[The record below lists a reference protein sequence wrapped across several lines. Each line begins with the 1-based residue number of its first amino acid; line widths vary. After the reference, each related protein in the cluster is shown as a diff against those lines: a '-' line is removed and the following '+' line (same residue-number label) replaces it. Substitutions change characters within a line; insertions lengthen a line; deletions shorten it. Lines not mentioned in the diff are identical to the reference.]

1 MSRVATTELGLAPAA
16 VADNNGGG
24 FDVFSSLR
32 SGAGGE
38 DFSSGIGEGRSADTD
53 EAASGLDLVAVAGG
67 KEKLDTFMDGSTD
80 LKDMPAPVDALSL
93 AGKSEINS
101 SENRMSDERRAA
113 ICQGV
118 ASAACASCAARDDC
132 PILRMRNFANEN
144 LQPAPE
150 RESYLRDLLSDDD
163 DGIVV
168 AGYANPDS
176 GADLTNAD
184 ITETSDD
191 KTDKLIEQVAPPNQ
205 GNEIPTSETT
215 EPPDEPADIK
225 EAEQSFLEP
234 AIVTDDVDEIRE
246 VQPENVSEASVNT
259 SSEEYFTEPTE
270 ENRPSIEIKQQTFDV
285 ISGAVDKKNQQPAFE
300 SSDILT
306 QTKTRFVLSSPAV
319 SEDTQIANENN
330 TLSKNETANF
340 LSGENKLVD
349 SVVENTYDGNDAAAV
364 SDIKPSSIEHP
375 KENDVVIATSKSSNP
390 EPRQAAEDSF
400 TPIFKRHLAA
410 QFDATE
416 MDKLSSGSIDGSNVK
431 PLQNTQPR
439 EAKLG
444 MAAGYD
450 DSIQALDGADNEQP
464 GNLTPDVDDVPLP
477 QERTVAA
484 SVPAEYDKNET
495 YQLPSSYS
503 IDQSSKTPQANQELT
518 ATQAIDYSF
527 SKAEKAAINKQN
539 VADTERH
546 ESAARV
552 HQPQAEAVLSQTQIL
567 AESSEDSLA
576 ILDDRTNF
584 DDNLAQ
590 SKIDDVK
597 VGVFAPNDV
606 VNTTD
611 KTDVLVDAEMID
623 ATLNL
628 PDKNIAIDRNGA
640 QRAVDFP
647 QELGNESAVNAGAI
661 EAQIS
666 IVKQLDRD
674 DVPADGSQNEDGVWL
689 EEEVFFVKQN
699 LPAVEPEPA
708 SAEVAAAIS
717 PAEVVTTREEADE
730 LSGFSEI
737 DSALQLD
744 DDESSARE
752 IAMNDS
758 NERETQPVSLPII
771 EKITTV
777 ELDNI
782 MPKEPNLPHDKDKVM
797 SMKVSEKSDL
807 PCKQDEYFLVVEAD
821 DLESASNL
829 PKESEVASVDE
840 MAELINHELGE
851 QDEPIATTGGE
862 KKLSHDNG
870 ADTADNS
877 GVIVNTRPSLG
888 LWPDDSRFNPEEES
902 TATTQSSADD
912 VSLVSRLVGMFVV
925 AICVVR
931 GGRSRAAESLI

>member
-1 MSRVATTELGLAPAA
+1 
-16 VADNNGGG
+16 
-24 FDVFSSLR
+24 
-32 SGAGGE
+32 
-38 DFSSGIGEGRSADTD
+38 
-53 EAASGLDLVAVAGG
+53 
-67 KEKLDTFMDGSTD
+67 
-80 LKDMPAPVDALSL
+80 
-93 AGKSEINS
+93 
-101 SENRMSDERRAA
+101 MSDERRAA

-132 PILRMRNFANEN
+132 PILRMRNFANGN

-176 GADLTNAD
+176 GVDSTNAD

-215 EPPDEPADIK
+215 ESPDELADIK

-246 VQPENVSEASVNT
+246 AQPENVSEASVNT
-259 SSEEYFTEPTE
+259 SGEEYFTEPTE

-285 ISGAVDKKNQQPAFE
+285 ISGAADKENQQPAFE
-300 SSDILT
+300 SSDIPT
-306 QTKTRFVLSSPAV
+306 RTKTRFVLSSPAV
-319 SEDTQIANENN
+319 SEDTQTAKENN
-330 TLSKNETANF
+330 TLPKNKTANF

-364 SDIKPSSIEHP
+364 SYIKPSSIEHP

-390 EPRQAAEDSF
+390 EPRQAAEGNF
-400 TPIFKRHLAA
+400 TPIFEQRLAV

-416 MDKLSSGSIDGSNVK
+416 MDKLASESIDGSNVK

-450 DSIQALDGADNEQP
+450 DSIQTLDGTDNEQP

-495 YQLPSSYS
+495 YQSPGSYS
-503 IDQSSKTPQANQELT
+503 IGQSGRTPQA
-518 ATQAIDYSF
+518 I
-527 SKAEKAAINKQN
+527 
-539 VADTERH
+539 
-546 ESAARV
+546 
-552 HQPQAEAVLSQTQIL
+552 LSQEQMSV
-567 AESSEDSLA
+567 ESSENSL
-576 ILDDRTNF
+576 IIGDRADF
-584 DDNLAQ
+584 DNNLVQ
-590 SKIDDVK
+590 PKIDDTETD
-597 VGVFAPNDV
+597 VFVANDV
-606 VNTTD
+606 VNTTN
-611 KTDVLVDAEMID
+611 KTDIAASVEMID
-623 ATLNL
+623 ITPNL
-628 PDKNIAIDRNGA
+628 PDKHTAVDRNDT
-640 QRAVDFP
+640 QLAVDLP
-647 QELGNESAVNAGAI
+647 QKLGDELSVDTDASEP
-661 EAQIS
+661 QIP
-666 IVKQLDRD
+666 VFRQLDCYD
-674 DVPADGSQNEDGVWL
+674 TTADIGRSEDKIWA
-689 EEEVFFVKQN
+689 EEEVFFVKQD
-699 LPAVEPEPA
+699 LPGVEPELTLT
-708 SAEVAAAIS
+708 EVAAVIS
-717 PAEVVTTREEADE
+717 PAEVVTAHEEADE
-730 LSGFSEI
+730 CEI

-782 MPKEPNLPHDKDKVM
+782 MPKEPNLPHDKNKVM

-821 DLESASNL
+821 DLESASIL

-840 MAELINHELGE
+840 TAELINHELGE